1 MLIQDLGHVVNRPR
15 IGRVEDGFFHLTL
28 FRYGHL
34 DIQVAL
40 RDLHTGGAV
49 TVDSHGSQVNDV
61 NIEAGFY
68 NCG

>member
-1 MLIQDLGHVVNRPR
+1 MLIQDLRHVVNRTR
-15 IGRVEDGFFHLTL
+15 IGRVEDRLFHLTL
-28 FRYGHL
+28 FRYGYL

-40 RDLHTGGAV
+40 RDLHSGGAV

-68 NCG
+68 NRG

>member
-1 MLIQDLGHVVNRPR
+1 MLIQDLRHVVNRSR
-15 IGRVEDGFFHLTL
+15 IGRVEDGLSHLTL
-28 FRYGHL
+28 LRYGHL

-49 TVDSHGSQVNDV
+49 TVDSHGSEVNDV

-68 NCG
+68 NRG